1 LSDKGLIRKIEKEIK
16 VKIPNVDEIYLDSI
30 GVKFNDDEKVI
41 GLSLPKV
48 GIREIPEYI
57 FDLDSIEDLLLGN
70 NKIMEI
76 PEKLTSLISLK
87 RLYLNNNELISLSQ
101 NMDRLI
107 NLIELNI
114 SNNNLETISDSLCN
128 LKSLKYLILNDNKL
142 DILPDDIG
150 QLKSLVKLSVAK
162 NRLQLLPDSLEQLD
176 SLMILDLGGNE
187 LEYIPEFIGNIT
199 TLRSLSIKN
208 NNLKIIPKFLWK
220 LINLDTLTLS
230 GNPFEGISKDIAKR
244 PLPQIILFC
253 RNRSPIN
260 IYISLAYADHKI
272 YRIEELRKDLENI
285 EGINRVYYNT
295 LDQLEDVQNFI
306 EKNIQQ
312 CKILIFFA
320 TRNSIYFEQCLYE
333 LSEALKNNLIIIP
346 VKGMWIEW
354 KEIIQ
359 IDLGSASERGYYSLG
374 RKDVIEFNFENHEKF
389 LEDLN
394 SAIRKEIKR
403 IDIFEREIAR
413 IDKLM
418 INIKKVIQ
426 EYLQSNEYKE
436 DIKRN
441 LLKLEEIYHDF
452 SMDNLRDLEFII
464 KCFQALSKKADLLP
478 LI

>member
-1 LSDKGLIRKIEKEIK
+1 MSDKGQLRKIEKEIN
-16 VKIPNVDEIYLDSI
+16 VKIPNVDEIYLGSL
-30 GVKFNDDEKVI
+30 GVKFDDNEKII
-41 GLSLPKV
+41 GLSLPNI

-57 FDLDSIEDLLLGN
+57 FGLESIVDLLLGN

-76 PEKLTSLISLK
+76 PDQLTNLITLK
-87 RLYLNNNELISLSQ
+87 RLYLNNNELLSLSEKI
-101 NMDRLI
+101 DKLS
-107 NLIELNI
+107 NLMELNV
-114 SNNNLETISDSLCN
+114 SYNNLETIPNSLCN
-128 LKSLKYLILNDNKL
+128 LKSLKYLILDDNKL
-142 DILPDDIG
+142 KNLPDEIG
-150 QLKSLVKLSVAK
+150 QLKSLVKLNVAN
-162 NRLQLLPDSLEQLD
+162 NRLEIIPDSLKKLD
-176 SLMILDLGGNE
+176 SLMILDLGGNN
-187 LEYIPEFIGNIT
+187 LDYIPEFIGNIT
-199 TLRSLSIKN
+199 ALRSLNIKK

-230 GNPFEGISKDIAKR
+230 GNPFEGISKDVSKR
-244 PLPQIILFC
+244 PLPQIMLFC

-260 IYISLAYADHKI
+260 IYISLSYADHKI
-272 YRIEELRKDLENI
+272 YRIEELRKNLENI
-285 EGINRVYYNT
+285 EGINRAYYST
-295 LDQLEDVQNFI
+295 LDQLEDAASFI

-320 TRNSIYFEQCLYE
+320 TRNSINFEQCLHE

-359 IDLGSASERGYYSLG
+359 INLGSESERGYYSLG
-374 RKDVIEFNFENHEKF
+374 RKDVIEFNFENYEKF
-389 LEDLN
+389 LDDLN

-452 SMDNLRDLEFII
+452 SVDNLKDLEFII